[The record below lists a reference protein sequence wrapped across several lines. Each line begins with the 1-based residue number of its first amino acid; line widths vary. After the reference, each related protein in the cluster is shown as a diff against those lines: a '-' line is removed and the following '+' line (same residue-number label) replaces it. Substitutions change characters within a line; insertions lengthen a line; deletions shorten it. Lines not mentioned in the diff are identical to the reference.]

1 MNNIELST
9 DSESS
14 NEVRTINEYK
24 FDAHVAMLRKLP
36 IGLRK
41 TCPERCP
48 YLLLKKKKKKKN
60 SNSLIGNID
69 FLHAIFSSV
78 NFE

>member
-48 YLLLKKKKKKKN
+48 YLLL
-60 SNSLIGNID
+60 
-69 FLHAIFSSV
+69 
-78 NFE
+78 